1 MNTFKF
7 KRWHKIAF
15 GLILVLVAGGIL
27 AALYLYNMQGKDLQK
42 VKPDFILSAS
52 ELQGAFEADEAAAS
66 SNYINKII
74 EVSGEI
80 ESVKEGENQTLV
92 VTLKTENPV
101 SAVSCTFQTA
111 SGKPEFSEGDY
122 ISLRGQCSGFLMD
135 VIMNNCTLVNKRD

>member
-27 AALYLYNMQGKDLQK
+27 AALYLYNMQDKDLQK

-74 EVSGEI
+74 EVSSEI
-80 ESVKEGENQTLV
+80 ESVKEG
-92 VTLKTENPV
+92 
-101 SAVSCTFQTA
+101 
-111 SGKPEFSEGDY
+111 
-122 ISLRGQCSGFLMD
+122 
-135 VIMNNCTLVNKRD
+135 